1 MTYSHKSP
9 FSIMITISLISFII
23 LNLVLNLD
31 ISRTQHT
38 IFNVAIFLILSI
50 FLKEDSKNIEGID
63 KVESQGYIVIKKIHI
78 YLIILGLILALVSS
92 FL

>member
-63 KVESQGYIVIKKIHI
+63 KVESQGYIVLKKIHI